1 MPNVV
6 AQVTASINQDASQN
20 YGTGVPPTCF
30 GLPGAGGLQ
39 ASYCTVHLNITC
51 KAMDNGH
58 LYLDCNGTITQKV
71 VAATSYTYTF
81 GCRNADWAWGGN
93 PLTPP
98 LGYRTIQDGSVN
110 VVSDGTPGNRGQFTI
125 TINKTNIDLGPL
137 SDWGASITGDDGVIW
152 FSGTGTYTV
161 NDPIYPD
168 PVSIT
173 VPGFIQLFDYFP
185 FAVLKSGVWKSCNRS
200 GGGSYVRKSGSWRDL
215 KNSNG
220 DSESDAHYRSG
231 STWIKTPKIGEES

>member
-6 AQVTASINQDASQN
+6 AQVSASINQDASQN

-39 ASYCTVHLNITC
+39 ASYCSVNLNITC
-51 KAMDNGH
+51 KAMDNGN
-58 LYLDCNGTITQKV
+58 LYLDCNGSITQKV
-71 VAATSYTYTF
+71 VAATDYTYTF

-98 LGYRTIQDGSVN
+98 AGYYHIQDGSVN
-110 VVSDGTPGNRGQFTI
+110 VVADGTPGGRGQFTI
-125 TINKTNIDLGPL
+125 NINKVNVDLGPL
-137 SDWGASITGDDGVIW
+137 SNWGASITGQDGVIW

-168 PVSIT
+168 PVAVT

-185 FAVLKSGVWKSCNRS
+185 FAVRKGSVWKSCNRN
-200 GGGSYVRKSGSWRDL
+200 GGGSYIRKNGSWREL

-220 DSESDAHYRSG
+220 TGESDAYYRSSG
-231 STWIKTPKIGEES
+231 SWIKTPKIGEES